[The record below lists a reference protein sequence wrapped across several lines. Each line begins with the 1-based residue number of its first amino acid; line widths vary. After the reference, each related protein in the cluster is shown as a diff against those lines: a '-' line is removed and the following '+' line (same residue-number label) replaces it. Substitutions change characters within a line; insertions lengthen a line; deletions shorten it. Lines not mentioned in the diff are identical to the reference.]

1 MSAREIAA
9 MTDCAQ
15 PSVLWALRK
24 FNIPIRSNSAAK
36 TGRPSRTVWTPEMR
50 EALAAQRRGE
60 ANPMF
65 GTVSPNRD
73 KFKDG
78 EAPSSK
84 YTGRGRAQRIPAQ
97 PCEVCGAGSADRH
110 HIDGDTMNNASPNI
124 RFLCR
129 AHHASVGHPDN
140 WAGKGWS
147 AEKRAAVAEKT
158 RAAMTPER
166 RAASSER
173 MREVWRRA
181 RVADARHDALDAG
194 CDPLLVECEDFP
206 A

>member
-9 MTDCAQ
+9 MTDCSQ

-24 FNIPIRSNSAAK
+24 FNIPVRSNSAAK
-36 TGRPSRTVWTPEMR
+36 TGHPSRAVWTPEMR
-50 EALAAQRRGE
+50 EALAAQRRGD
-60 ANPMF
+60 ANPMY
-65 GTVSPNRD
+65 GTIGPNRD
-73 KFKDG
+73 KFKNG

-84 YTGRGRAQRIPAQ
+84 YTGRARARAQFPPM
-97 PCEVCGAGSADRH
+97 PCEACGACPDETLVERH
-110 HIDGDTMNNASPNI
+110 HVDGDTMNNARENI
-124 RFLCR
+124 RFLCKQ
-129 AHHASVGHPDN
+129 HHVSVGHPDN

-173 MREVWRRA
+173 MREVWRKARA
-181 RVADARHDALDAG
+181 Q
-194 CDPLLVECEDFP
+194 P
-206 A
+206 